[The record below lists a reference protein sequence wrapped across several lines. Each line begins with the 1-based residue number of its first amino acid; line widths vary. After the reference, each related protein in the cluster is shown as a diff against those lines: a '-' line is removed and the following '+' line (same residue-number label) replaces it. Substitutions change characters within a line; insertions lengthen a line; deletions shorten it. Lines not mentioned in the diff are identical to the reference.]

1 MKKIFIL
8 LFVIFTLCSCAKRTY
23 IHDYSQRIQV
33 IKTNFPELYDMYCK
47 GIVIIND
54 VYLYEKG
61 DDIDIKVNYH
71 YR

>member
-33 IKTNFPELYDMYCK
+33 IKTNFPELYDMYC
-47 GIVIIND
+47 
-54 VYLYEKG
+54 
-61 DDIDIKVNYH
+61 H
-71 YR
+71 

>member
-8 LFVIFTLCSCAKRTY
+8 LFVIFTLFSCAKRTY

-61 DDIDIKVNYH
+61 DDIDIKVNYY